1 MMKTFVI
8 GDIHGRREQLD
19 ALLEMLPRDESED
32 TLVFLGDL
40 VDRGPDAPGVVER
53 VVSLVEENPEWVRC
67 IRGNHEQ
74 MLLDFLDEGT
84 GLWLTDAT
92 GGARTFLQYTKTP
105 LKIESIEDF
114 ENARTRMRDSIPPKH
129 VEFFRGL
136 PLFHEDSYAIYV
148 HAGLEMDKPPEETDA
163 RFLLWAR
170 DPRFFKHYTGKPCIF
185 GHTPTIF
192 LPLLGRI
199 GRHGIYM
206 SHSAVGIDTGYNY
219 NSPLS
224 CLSLPDFNLYQTYA
238 DGHSATHQITAFIP
252 EELRALHRKSGTT
265 GPVSAGHPL
274 GIQIP

>member
-1 MMKTFVI
+1 MKTFVI

-19 ALLEMLPRDESED
+19 ALVEMLPRDESED
-32 TLVFLGDL
+32 ALIFLGDL

-53 VVSLVEENPEWVRC
+53 VVSLVEENPERVRC

-92 GGARTFLQYTKTP
+92 GGARTFFQYTKTP

-114 ENARTRMRDSIPPKH
+114 ENARTRMRDSIPPGH

-136 PLFHEDSYAIYV
+136 PLFYEDIYAIYV
-148 HAGLEMDKPPEETDA
+148 HAGLEMDKPPEETEE

-224 CLSLPDFNLYQTYA
+224 CLSLPDFGLYQTYA
-238 DGHSATHQITAFIP
+238 DGRTAIHQITAFIP
-252 EELRALHRKSGTT
+252 EELRALHKKAGTT

>member
-1 MMKTFVI
+1 MKTFVI

-19 ALLEMLPRDESED
+19 ALVEMLPRDESED

-53 VVSLVEENPEWVRC
+53 VVSLVEENPERVRC

-92 GGARTFLQYTKTP
+92 GGARTFLQYTKSP

-114 ENARTRMRDSIPPKH
+114 ENARTRMRDSFPPKH
-129 VEFFRGL
+129 LEFFRGL
-136 PLFHEDSYAIYV
+136 PLFHEDGYAIYV
-148 HAGLEMDKPPEETDA
+148 HAGLEMDKPPEETEE

-224 CLSLPDFNLYQTYA
+224 CLSLPDFSLYQTYA

-252 EELRALHRKSGTT
+252 EELRALHRKAGTT

>member
-1 MMKTFVI
+1 MKTFVI

-19 ALLEMLPRDESED
+19 ALVEMLPRDESED

-53 VVSLVEENPEWVRC
+53 VVSLVEENPERVRC

-92 GGARTFLQYTKTP
+92 GGARTFFQYTKTP

-114 ENARTRMRDSIPPKH
+114 ENTRTRMRDSTPPKH
-129 VEFFRGL
+129 LEFFRGL
-136 PLFHEDSYAIYV
+136 PLFYEDSYAIYV
-148 HAGLEMDKPPEETDA
+148 HAGLEMDKPPEETEE

-224 CLSLPDFNLYQTYA
+224 CLSLPDFSVYQTYA
-238 DGHSATHQITAFIP
+238 DGRTATHQITAFIP
-252 EELRALHRKSGTT
+252 EELRALHKKSGTT

>member
-1 MMKTFVI
+1 MKTFVI

-19 ALLEMLPRDESED
+19 ALVEMLPRDDSED
-32 TLVFLGDL
+32 SLVFLGDL

-53 VVSLVEENPEWVRC
+53 VVSLVEENPERVRC

-92 GGARTFLQYTKTP
+92 GGARTFFQYTQTP

-114 ENARTRMRDSIPPKH
+114 ENARTSMRDSIPPKH
-129 VEFFRGL
+129 LEFIRGL

-148 HAGLEMDKPPEETDA
+148 HAGLEMDNPPEETEA

-224 CLSLPDFNLYQTYA
+224 CLSLPDFGLYQTYA

-252 EELRALHRKSGTT
+252 EELRELHRKAGTT

>member
-1 MMKTFVI
+1 MKTYVI
-8 GDIHGRREQLD
+8 GDIHGRREQVD
-19 ALLEMLPRDESED
+19 ALVGMLPRDDGED
-32 TLVFLGDL
+32 TVVFLGDL
-40 VDRGPDAPGVVER
+40 IDRGPDAPGVVER
-53 VVSLVEENPEWVRC
+53 VVSLVEENPERVRC

-92 GGARTFLQYTKTP
+92 GGARTFLQYTDTP

-114 ENARTRMRDSIPPKH
+114 ENARNKMRDSIPPKH
-129 VEFFRGL
+129 LEFFRGL
-136 PLFHEDSYAIYV
+136 PLFYEDDYAIYV
-148 HAGLEMDKPPEETDA
+148 HAGLETDKPPEETDE

-224 CLSLPDFNLYQTYA
+224 CLSLPDFGLYQVYA
-238 DGHSATHQITAFIP
+238 DGRSATHQITAFIP
-252 EELRALHRKSGTT
+252 EELRALHRKSGTA